1 MWQMKLVYRRGFTLF
16 LTFVAVLLLVFATL
30 LAQTSEMI
38 HLLKRRISCFRALK
52 KTLPLRFLP
61 KFIKLHFREIFAI

>member
-1 MWQMKLVYRRGFTLF
+1 MKLVYRRGFTLF

-38 HLLKRRISCFRALK
+38 QLVHMQKQAFKLCDISVENSSEASLSAESAVSG
-52 KTLPLRFLP
+52 
-61 KFIKLHFREIFAI
+61 H

>member
-38 HLLKRRISCFRALK
+38 QLVNMQKQAFKLCDISVENSSEASLSAESAVSG
-52 KTLPLRFLP
+52 
-61 KFIKLHFREIFAI
+61 H